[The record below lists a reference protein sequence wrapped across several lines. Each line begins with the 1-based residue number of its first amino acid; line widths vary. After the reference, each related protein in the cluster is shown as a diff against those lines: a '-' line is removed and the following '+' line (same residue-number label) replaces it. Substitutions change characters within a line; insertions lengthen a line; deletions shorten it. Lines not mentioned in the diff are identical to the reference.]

1 MYQLLHRLG
10 KYPIEESECVG
21 SAIERRDRMQMNR
34 RSIVSLVLST
44 GATGIAAPTFAF
56 SQAPPASDT
65 PAGTLKVTIP
75 NHVAVDIVA
84 TPDDVWRA
92 IREEYGEAKKFSAF
106 DKVAPLDDPAA
117 YFGGYRMTVEKED
130 RKSTRLNSSH

>member
-1 MYQLLHRLG
+1 
-10 KYPIEESECVG
+10 
-21 SAIERRDRMQMNR
+21 MQMNR

-92 IREEYGEAKKFSAF
+92 IREEYGEAKKFRAF
-106 DKVAPLDDPAA
+106 AKVAPLDDPAA
-117 YFGGYRMTVEKED
+117 IFGEIGRAHVLTPVTTAHLVSRLLLEK
-130 RKSTRLNSSH
+130 TTI

>member
-92 IREEYGEAKKFSAF
+92 IREERSEEHTSELQSLLRSSDAVFSWH
-106 DKVAPLDDPAA
+106 KQNTP
-117 YFGGYRMTVEKED
+117 T
-130 RKSTRLNSSH
+130 N

>member
-1 MYQLLHRLG
+1 
-10 KYPIEESECVG
+10 
-21 SAIERRDRMQMNR
+21 MQMNR

-92 IREEYGEAKKFSAF
+92 IREEYGEAKKFRAF
-106 DKVAPLDDPAA
+106 AQVAPPEDPAA
-117 YFGGYRMTVEKED
+117 IFGGYRMTAEQDGKAVRSEA
-130 RKSTRLNSSH
+130 RGVGTGLISRCQTGWTA

>member
-65 PAGTLKVTIP
+65 PAGTLTVTIP
-75 NHVAVDIVA
+75 NPVAFDIVD
-84 TPDDVWRA
+84 TPEDAWRA
-92 IREEYGEAKKFSAF
+92 SSEE
-106 DKVAPLDDPAA
+106 L
-117 YFGGYRMTVEKED
+117 R
-130 RKSTRLNSSH
+130 

>member
-65 PAGTLKVTIP
+65 HAGTLKVNIP
-75 NHVAVDIVA
+75 NHVAVAIVA
-84 TPDDVWRA
+84 TPADVCSA
-92 IREEYGEAKKFSAF
+92 LREQYGEAKKFRRV
-106 DKVAPLDDPAA
+106 DKDTTLDAPTSP
-117 YFGGYRMTVEKED
+117 FGERQHGVE
-130 RKSTRLNSSH
+130 